1 MDRLTY
7 AKFYAAKKHAG
18 QDYGVLPYTHHLQDV
33 ERVLRRFFPVPDM
46 SNWTDSDPNEE
57 DMYVS
62 AWLHDVVEDTDAK
75 LRDIEELFGPTVAHL
90 VGAVTAEDAPNR
102 KMRTALTYPK
112 TRQAGKF
119 AVRLK
124 LADRIANVENG
135 GGSVQMYARE
145 YEDFRR
151 ALYTPGENEDMWR
164 HLEDLIVQARGAER

>member
-33 ERVLRRFFPVPDM
+33 ERVLRRFGPIMDL
-46 SNWTDSDPNEE
+46 SNWADSDPDEE

-62 AWLHDVVEDTDAK
+62 AWLHDIVEDTDTK
-75 LRDIEELFGPTVAHL
+75 LRDVEELFGETVAHL
-90 VGAVTAEDAPNR
+90 VGAVTAEEAPNR

-112 TRQAGKF
+112 TRQAGRF

-124 LADRIANVENG
+124 LADRIANMENG
-135 GGSVQMYARE
+135 GGSLDMYVRE

-151 ALYTPGENEDMWR
+151 ALHTDGENQDMWR
-164 HLEDLIVQARGAER
+164 HLEDLVVSRRSAAR